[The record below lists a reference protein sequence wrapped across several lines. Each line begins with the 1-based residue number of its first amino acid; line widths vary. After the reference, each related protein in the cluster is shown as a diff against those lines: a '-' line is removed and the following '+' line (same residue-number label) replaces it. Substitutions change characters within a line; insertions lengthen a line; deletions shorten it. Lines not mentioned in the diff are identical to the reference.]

1 MQRGER
7 SVVGWGGSE
16 LSAVQ
21 LWRPAAAAQTAGAH
35 PEGAS
40 RGPSGHQ
47 GRVRAGFDGVQ
58 CQRLQAYAPKKVLP
72 KTFSC
77 CPKLF
82 PCCPKLLEVLPKTF
96 SGVAQNFSRCCPK
109 LFMVLPKTFL
119 RVAQNFCWWCPKL
132 FQALPKTLILLPK
145 CCPKTVPGCVTQN
158 FFVLRFPRKS
168 FGAQLGAQVGA
179 QVGAHPEDLGHTPRF
194 VGVAW
199 RSARGRG
206 AARRGSPGAARRDG
220 CGATSAARRAGAQR
234 GRRTGAA
241 AWAWRAR
248 RAWRGTGDV
257 ALALSGGV
265 QFAPSGP
272 SLLVLCL

>member
-58 CQRLQAYAPKKVLP
+58 CQRLQAYAAKKVLP

-77 CPKLF
+77 CPTLF

-96 SGVAQNFSRCCPK
+96 FGVAQNFSRCCPK

-119 RVAQNFCWWCPKL
+119 RVAQNFCWWCPTL
-132 FQALPKTLILLPK
+132 FQALPKSLFFTEMLPEN
-145 CCPKTVPGCVTQN
+145 CPWMCEPKLFCITFSKEN
-158 FFVLRFPRKS
+158 F
-168 FGAQLGAQVGA
+168 
-179 QVGAHPEDLGHTPRF
+179 
-194 VGVAW
+194 W
-199 RSARGRG
+199 
-206 AARRGSPGAARRDG
+206 
-220 CGATSAARRAGAQR
+220 
-234 GRRTGAA
+234 
-241 AWAWRAR
+241 
-248 RAWRGTGDV
+248 GTGW
-257 ALALSGGV
+257 GT
-265 QFAPSGP
+265 P
-272 SLLVLCL
+272 